1 MPILRRKVC
10 HRDILPN
17 FDYINSET
25 VLYFF
30 PAEDAMLPLRKSL
43 RRRLSSTSPSVY
55 SGDSDSD
62 DEDEDEE
69 PKVVKKVE
77 EKYPVSMMR
86 IIKLNGK
93 EWPYILLGSIAAIIM
108 GASLPTFAII
118 FGEYFEVY

>member
-1 MPILRRKVC
+1 
-10 HRDILPN
+10 
-17 FDYINSET
+17 
-25 VLYFF
+25 
-30 PAEDAMLPLRKSL
+30 MLPLRKSL

-62 DEDEDEE
+62 EDEEDEE
-69 PKVVKKVE
+69 PKVIKKVE

-118 FGEYFEVY
+118 FGEYFEVKQHVICHQRTIKFNYLFINIDHDHRR